1 MRAMCESR
9 RSCFHTR
16 LVGVSSPT
24 HQYSKCRTC
33 YCHGRP
39 THDAKPLRPCFG
51 AIAVRINYLQLPYT
65 LAHEN
70 PSFQYQRALQGARN
84 VFSGRQ
90 ESPHWKSRRLFAQ
103 LELARV
109 QFVFMRVC
117 CTGVTT
123 DVMRDGSNSVLGSCS
138 SNCAHKHCNS
148 VVLCP

>member
-51 AIAVRINYLQLPYT
+51 AIAVQIKNLRLPYT

-70 PSFQYQRALQGARN
+70 PSFQYQRALAGGTQ
-84 VFSGRQ
+84 
-90 ESPHWKSRRLFAQ
+90 
-103 LELARV
+103 RV
-109 QFVFMRVC
+109 QWETRIAALEVDAIVC
-117 CTGVTT
+117 AVGASTRPVCVYA
-123 DVMRDGSNSVLGSCS
+123 RLLYRCYDGCYARQFEQCLGQLL
-138 SNCAHKHCNS
+138 KQ
-148 VVLCP
+148 LRPQTL

>member
-1 MRAMCESR
+1 MCALCESR
-9 RSCFHTR
+9 RSCPHTR
-16 LVGVSSPT
+16 LVGVASPT

-51 AIAVRINYLQLPYT
+51 AIAVRIKNLRLPYT

-70 PSFQYQRALQGARN
+70 PSFQYQRALAGGTQ
-84 VFSGRQ
+84 
-90 ESPHWKSRRLFAQ
+90 
-103 LELARV
+103 RV
-109 QFVFMRVC
+109 QWETRIAALEVDAIVCAVGASTRPVCVYARC

-148 VVLCP
+148 VVL